1 MMKKTMMGVVLL
13 CTLASSAFAVGGTGY
28 IWISTGGE
36 ALTYDEVSYVN
47 PETAYSLKVDKAK
60 GLPNINS
67 IIRIEPKNRLYHN
80 FTFIQDISKEFMS
93 LMINKQCENTR
104 GSFGSFMLNQN
115 KECSVDNVIEQIK
128 KEWYNKNESYY
139 DFKHPVKAKVL
150 GYVEF
155 RVGVFVFVQVM
166 EVIKEEKKDK

>member
-1 MMKKTMMGVVLL
+1 MMKKMMMGLVLL
-13 CTLASSAFAVGGTGY
+13 STLVSSAFAIGGTGY
-28 IWISTGGE
+28 VWISTGGQ
-36 ALTYDEVSYVN
+36 LYYDEVSYTN
-47 PETAYSLKVDKAK
+47 NETAYVLKADKEK

-67 IIRIEPKNRLYHN
+67 IIRIESKNRIYHN
-80 FTFIQDISKEFMS
+80 FTFIQDMSKEFIA
-93 LMINKQCENTR
+93 LMINKQCESMR

-128 KEWYNKNESYY
+128 KEWFNRDESYST
-139 DFKHPVKAKVL
+139 FELPVKAKVL
-150 GYVEF
+150 GYVKF